1 MLFSSM
7 IFLWVF
13 LPAVLIVN
21 FMFSLIPFKSQRTR
35 FAWKNFF
42 LLCASFFFYAWG
54 GIYYLLIMISSILLN
69 FAGGYILEKGVQ
81 SRSAKR
87 IWLAVIITLNIA
99 ILFFF
104 KYFNMLIAII
114 ESLMI
119 PGAGLGEIWATML
132 SMKGTG
138 ALGLAQIV
146 LPIGISFFT
155 FQAMSYVMDIYMGK
169 ARLQKNIFD
178 FALYVSLFPQL
189 IAGPIVQYAD
199 VDLQLRERRETL
211 DLFVS
216 GVKRFCYGLG
226 KKVLISNVVAEIA
239 DGVWA
244 METESLGAFAAW
256 VGIIAY
262 TLQIYYDF
270 SGYSDMAIGIGR
282 MLGFEFKENFDYP
295 YTSLS
300 IQEFWRRWH
309 ISLGSWFR
317 EYIYIPLGGN
327 KKGRLRTYLNVF
339 IVFALTGIWH
349 GANFTFI
356 AWGLFYAVI
365 QMIERLFLG
374 KLLQKNPYKFVNWI
388 YTMAAVMLGWI
399 YFRSD
404 TIFQANEY
412 VRQLFN
418 FGQLNNKIFEYLSIT
433 AFAVMVFGILF
444 SGFVQRPLKKVFA
457 KIYERPALKYSVL
470 SVDYLVQFAIIILSV
485 SKLVGGTYN
494 AFIYFQ
500 F

>member
-13 LPAVLIVN
+13 LPTVIIIN
-21 FMFSLIPFKSQRTR
+21 FLLTLVPFESQRTR
-35 FAWKNFF
+35 IAWKNFF

-69 FAGGYILEKGVQ
+69 YAGGYIIEKAAK
-81 SRSAKR
+81 SRLAKR
-87 IWLAVIITLNIA
+87 IWLAVIIVLNLA

-119 PGAGLGEIWATML
+119 PGAGFSEIWSTMI
-132 SMKGTG
+132 SMEGTG
-138 ALGLAQIV
+138 ALGLSQIV

-155 FQAMSYVMDIYMGK
+155 FQAMSYVMDVYLGK
-169 ARLQKNIFD
+169 ARLQENVFD

-199 VDLQLRERRETL
+199 VDLQIRDRRETL
-211 DLFVS
+211 DLFAS
-216 GVKRFCYGLG
+216 GIKRFCYGLG

-244 METESLGAFAAW
+244 METSSLGAFAAW
-256 VGIIAY
+256 VGLISY

-300 IQEFWRRWH
+300 VSEFWRRWH

-327 KKGRLRTYLNVF
+327 RHGLLRTCFNIFVVYAV
-339 IVFALTGIWH
+339 TGIWH

-356 AWGLFYAVI
+356 AWGMFYAVLQI
-365 QMIERLFLG
+365 MEKLFLG
-374 KLLQKNPYKFVNWI
+374 KLLQKNPYKIVNWI

-399 YFRSD
+399 YFRSN

-412 VRQLFN
+412 LRQLFN
-418 FGQLNNKIFEYLSIT
+418 FGVMNNRIFEYLSVT
-433 AFAVMVFGILF
+433 ALVVIGFGILF
-444 SGFVQRPLKKVFA
+444 SGFVQRPLKGLWGKLHS
-457 KIYERPALKYSVL
+457 KPAISYPVL
-470 SVDYLVQFAIIILSV
+470 AVDYLLQMVILVLSFG
-485 SKLVGGTYN
+485 KLVGGTYN